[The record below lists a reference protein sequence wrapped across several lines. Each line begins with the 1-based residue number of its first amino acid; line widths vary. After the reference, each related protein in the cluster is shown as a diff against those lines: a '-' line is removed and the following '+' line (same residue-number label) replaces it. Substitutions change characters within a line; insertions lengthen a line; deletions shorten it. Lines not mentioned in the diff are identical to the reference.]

1 MGFELCGSQ
10 THTAWKPMGMQM
22 ESNQQIATR
31 EGMHRMHDGQIEI
44 QIQAGVPWS
53 KKSRKQGITIKK

>member
-1 MGFELCGSQ
+1 
-10 THTAWKPMGMQM
+10 MGMQM

-44 QIQAGVPWS
+44 QIQAGVPWN